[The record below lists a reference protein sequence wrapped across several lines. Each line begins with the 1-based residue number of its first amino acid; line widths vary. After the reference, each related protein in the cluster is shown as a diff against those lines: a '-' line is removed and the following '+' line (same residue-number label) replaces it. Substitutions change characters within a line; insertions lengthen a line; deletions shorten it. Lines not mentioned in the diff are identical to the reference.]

1 MHLKL
6 HNIVLLLAAAAT
18 IVALAACGSP
28 QMPIPSPTST
38 VTASPTPT
46 ATAPPTVQAPS
57 PTPVPSA
64 PSPTSA
70 PTATA
75 TAAPIATPVPSTL
88 ADETFAFVEQ
98 LTLEYSPRESATDA
112 ERAAAQFLKSRF
124 EDLGYETTLQEF
136 TVGPLPRSELTIT
149 SDSGSENTWSY
160 PMGKSHEG
168 SASGALRFV
177 GMAFEEDIPAEGL
190 EGLVALI
197 ERGEITFEEK
207 VQRVAEAGAV
217 GAVVFNNRPGRF
229 YGDLRNQS
237 TIPAVSIS
245 RDDGR
250 DLLDLLEDGEVKAQV
265 TVKSVTLPSRN
276 IIAEMPASTATGK
289 TVVIGAHYDTVPD
302 SPGANDNASGIA
314 TVMTIARQIA
324 GNSYPFSVRF
334 ALFGSEEVGLFGS
347 RHYVDALGPEDVEST
362 IAMLNFDSVGSGS
375 RFGVLGSAR
384 LTREALRLGK
394 RFGPNLIRPTTLPPN
409 VSSDH
414 APFQDAGIPAM
425 FLMSDDFTRIH
436 TPEDKLQWVE
446 PNLLGWS
453 AEIGIGLLAWLS
465 SNETP

>member
-1 MHLKL
+1 MHLKP
-6 HNIVLLLAAAAT
+6 HNIGILLAAAVT
-18 IVALAACGSP
+18 LVALAACGS
-28 QMPIPSPTST
+28 SPTATQSPTPT
-38 VTASPTPT
+38 VTAFPTPT
-46 ATAPPTVQAPS
+46 ATAVPTVQAPA
-57 PTPVPSA
+57 PTPA

-75 TAAPIATPVPSTL
+75 TAAPISTPVPSSL

-112 ERAAAQFLKSRF
+112 ELAAAQFLKSRF
-124 EDLGYETTLQEF
+124 EDLGYETHLQEF

-149 SDSGSENTWSY
+149 SDSESEDTWSY

-168 SASGALRFV
+168 NASGVLRFV
-177 GMAFEEDIPAEGL
+177 GMAFEEDIPADGL

-237 TIPAVSIS
+237 KIPTVSIS
-245 RDDGR
+245 RGDGQ
-250 DLLDLLEDGEVKAQV
+250 DLLDLIEQGEVEAQV
-265 TVKSVTLPSRN
+265 IVKYVTLPSRN
-276 IIAEMPASTATGK
+276 VIAEMPESTDTGK
-289 TVVIGAHYDTVPD
+289 TVVVGAHYDTVPD

-314 TVMTIARQIA
+314 TIMTIARQAA

-334 ALFGSEEVGLFGS
+334 VLFGSEEIGLFGS
-347 RHYVDALGPEDVEST
+347 RHYVDTLGPEEISDTV
-362 IAMLNFDSVGSGS
+362 AMLNFDSVGSGS
-375 RFGVLGSAR
+375 RFGLLGDAQ
-384 LTREALRLGK
+384 LTREVMRLGEQ
-394 RFGPNLIRPTTLPPN
+394 FGPNLIRPTTLPPN

-453 AEIGIGLLAWLS
+453 AEIGIGLLDWLS
-465 SNETP
+465 SSETP